1 MKGKISILTLVISLF
16 VGILGSGLQVSADS
30 PNYYHT
36 SGNRIVDSGGN
47 TAIFNGVSWFGF
59 ETSNLTPH
67 GLWTRS
73 MDSLLDQMKG
83 KGYNLL
89 RIPYTNEMFLPSKM
103 PNGIDYAKNPDLQG
117 LTPIQIL
124 DKLIEKAGIRK
135 MKVFLDRHRPT
146 SAEQSELWYTST
158 VSETTWVEDWKML
171 AQRYLGNDTVIGADL
186 HNEPHGNACWGCGDS
201 ARDWRL
207 AAERAGNAILSI
219 NSNWLIIVEGVSSNV
234 QGQTGNYW
242 WGGNL
247 KGVQNDPVRLNVTNR
262 VVYSPHDYG
271 PGVSNQ
277 PWFSEPTFPNN
288 MSNIWDTYW
297 GYVHKNNMA
306 PILIGEF
313 GGRSV
318 DTTSMEGKWQNSLVD
333 YIKVNDL
340 YWTYWCINPN
350 SGDTGGLLLDDWVTW
365 NQPKQDMLNR
375 LIDALPMLTAPTGLT
390 AMSGSSQ
397 VTLSWTASTGATS
410 YNVKRATTS
419 GGPYTTVA
427 TGVSGT
433 SYSNTGLTNGTTYYY
448 VVSAANSAG
457 ESLNSAQVSAMPQ
470 AGVTIPATP
479 TGLIATAGN
488 AQAALSWTASTDATS
503 YNIKR
508 AESSGGPYM
517 TVATGVSG
525 TSYTNTGLTNGTTYY
540 YVVTA
545 VNNAGESP
553 NSAQVSVTPQGTPPK
568 SNLTVQY
575 RAADTNVNDNQIKP
589 HFNIKNNGTT
599 AVNLS
604 DLSIRYYFTKDGT
617 QAMDSWIDW
626 ALVGGTNIQRTFVS
640 ATGTN
645 TDTYVELSFTSG
657 AGSIPAGGQSGD
669 IQLRMSK
676 TDWSNFN
683 ESNDYSFDGTKTS
696 YTNWDKVTLFQN
708 GALVWG
714 IQP

>member
-1 MKGKISILTLVISLF
+1 MKVKLWRFALVFSLIVGTLVS
-16 VGILGSGLQVSADS
+16 GSQVSADG

-36 SGNRIVDSGGN
+36 NGNRIVDSGGN
-47 TAIFNGVSWFGF
+47 TAKFNGVSWFGF
-59 ETSNLTPH
+59 ETSNFTPH

-73 MDSLLDQMKG
+73 MDSLLDQMKS

-89 RIPYTNEMFLPSKM
+89 RIPYTNEMLLPSKM
-103 PNGIDYAKNPDLQG
+103 PNNIDFTKNPDLQG
-117 LTPIQIL
+117 LMPIQIL
-124 DKLIEKAGIRK
+124 DKLIEKAGARN

-158 VSETTWVEDWKML
+158 VSETTWVDDWKML

-207 AAERAGNAILSI
+207 AAERAGNAILSV

-234 QGQTGNYW
+234 QGQTSNYW

-247 KGVQNDPVRLNVTNR
+247 KGVQNDPVRLNVPNR
-262 VVYSPHDYG
+262 IVYSPHDYG
-271 PGVSNQ
+271 PGVASQ

-297 GYVHKNNMA
+297 GYIHKNNIA

-318 DTTSMEGKWQNSLVD
+318 DTTSTEGKWQNALVD
-333 YIKVNDL
+333 YLKVNDL
-340 YWTYWCINPN
+340 YWAYWCINPN
-350 SGDTGGLLLDDWVTW
+350 SGDTGGLLLDDWNTW

-375 LIDALPMLTAPTGLT
+375 LIDTIPVLAAPTDLTAT
-390 AMSGSSQ
+390 AGNTQ
-397 VTLSWTASTGATS
+397 VALSWTSSTSTTS
-410 YNVKRATTS
+410 YSIKRATTS

-433 SYSNTGLTNGTTYYY
+433 SYTNTGLANGTTYYY
-448 VVSAANSAG
+448 VVSAVNS
-457 ESLNSAQVSAMPQ
+457 
-470 AGVTIPATP
+470 
-479 TGLIATAGN
+479 
-488 AQAALSWTASTDATS
+488 
-503 YNIKR
+503 
-508 AESSGGPYM
+508 
-517 TVATGVSG
+517 
-525 TSYTNTGLTNGTTYY
+525 
-540 YVVTA
+540 
-545 VNNAGESP
+545 AGESP
-553 NSAQVSVTPQGTPPK
+553 NSAQVGVTPQGTTTTG
-568 SNLTVQY
+568 NLAVQY

-604 DLSIRYYFTKDGT
+604 DLRIRYYFTKDGT
-617 QAMDSWIDW
+617 QAMNAWIDW
-626 ALVGGTNIQRTFVS
+626 AQIGGTNIQITFVS
-640 ATGTN
+640 ATGIN

-683 ESNDYSFDGTKTS
+683 ESNDYSFDGSKTS
-696 YTNWDKVTLFQN
+696 FTNWDKVTLFQN
-708 GALVWG
+708 GTLVWG

>member
-1 MKGKISILTLVISLF
+1 MKRKVWRFALIISLI
-16 VGILGSGLQVSADS
+16 VGALGSGFQVSADG

-36 SGNRIVDSGGN
+36 NGNRIVDSGGKAA
-47 TAIFNGVSWFGF
+47 TFNGVSWFGF
-59 ETSNLTPH
+59 ETSNFTPH

-73 MDSLLDQMKG
+73 MDSLLDQLKD

-103 PNGIDYAKNPDLQG
+103 PNGIDYSKNPDLQG

-124 DKLIEKAGIRK
+124 DKLIEKAGTRK

-146 SAEQSELWYTST
+146 SAEQTELWYTST

-171 AQRYLGNDTVIGADL
+171 AQRYTGNDTVIGADL

-201 ARDWRL
+201 TRDWRL
-207 AAERAGNAILSI
+207 AAERAGNAILSV

-247 KGVQNDPVRLNVTNR
+247 KGVQNDPVRLTIANR
-262 VVYSPHDYG
+262 IVYSPHDYG
-271 PGVSNQ
+271 PGVASQ
-277 PWFSEPTFPNN
+277 PWFSDPTFPNN
-288 MSNIWDTYW
+288 MPNIWDTYW
-297 GYVHKNNMA
+297 GYIHKNNIA
-306 PILIGEF
+306 PILVGEF

-318 DTTSMEGKWQNSLVD
+318 DTTSTEGKWQNALVD

-350 SGDTGGLLLDDWVTW
+350 SGDTGGLLQDDWVTW

-375 LIDALPMLTAPTGLT
+375 LMEALPNPVIPSVPTSLVAT
-390 AMSGSSQ
+390 SGNAQ
-397 VTLSWTASTGATS
+397 TTLNWTASTSATS

-419 GGPYTTVA
+419 GGPYTAVA

-433 SYSNTGLTNGTTYYY
+433 SYANTGLTNGTTYYY
-448 VVSAANSAG
+448 VVSA
-457 ESLNSAQVSAMPQ
+457 V
-470 AGVTIPATP
+470 
-479 TGLIATAGN
+479 
-488 AQAALSWTASTDATS
+488 
-503 YNIKR
+503 NI
-508 AESSGGPYM
+508 
-517 TVATGVSG
+517 
-525 TSYTNTGLTNGTTYY
+525 
-540 YVVTA
+540 
-545 VNNAGESP
+545 AGESP
-553 NSAQVSVTPQGTPPK
+553 NSSQVSVTPQGTPPT
-568 SNLTVQY
+568 SYLAVQY
-575 RAADTNVNDNQIKP
+575 RAADTNINDNQIKP

-617 QAMDSWIDW
+617 QAMNSWIDW
-626 ALVGGTNIQRTFVS
+626 AQVGGANIQRTFVS
-640 ATGTN
+640 TTGTN

-657 AGSIPAGGQSGD
+657 VGSIPAGGQSGD

-683 ESNDYSFDGTKTS
+683 ESNDYSFDGAKTS

-708 GALVWG
+708 GTLVWG